1 MQFHLQPA
9 VDRFKA
15 LEDDAIRSE
24 FRQKLQG
31 YVNLYAFMSQIMPW
45 CDPALEML
53 YSFGRF
59 LLPHLPLD
67 RDDERVKISDEV
79 SLQYYRLQRTY
90 TGEITLREGEPEGV
104 KSPTDVGTGRAKEE
118 KAPLSEI
125 IQVLNER
132 FGTEFTEEDRL
143 FFEQIREKA
152 TANEQVVK
160 LRQANPFDKFQL
172 GLRQLIESL
181 MVQRMAEND
190 KIVTRYMDDRE
201 FGEAAFGVLS
211 KAIYESIPVGD

>member
-1 MQFHLQPA
+1 
-9 VDRFKA
+9 
-15 LEDDAIRSE
+15 
-24 FRQKLQG
+24 
-31 YVNLYAFMSQIMPW
+31 MSQIMPW